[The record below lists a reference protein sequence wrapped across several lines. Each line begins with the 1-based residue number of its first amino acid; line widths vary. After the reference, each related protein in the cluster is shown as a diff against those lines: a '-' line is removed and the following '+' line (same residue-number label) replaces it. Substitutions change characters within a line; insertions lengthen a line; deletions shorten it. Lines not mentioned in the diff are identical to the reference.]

1 MTISADTAV
10 FAAFGA
16 PVLIPELLTKNT
28 VVAAIPAPAPSVVVL
43 NAFVSEFVA

>member
-1 MTISADTAV
+1 M

-28 VVAAIPAPAPSVVVL
+28 VVAAIPAPPPSVGVL
-43 NAFVSEFVA
+43 YELVNELDA